1 MKIFRKTRKIDEE
14 NPYGMSIG
22 DMMASLLLVIILV
35 LFAVM
40 LRLQTFIEDRE
51 KEIQAVDKH
60 QVMKRDIIH
69 RLVLDLSKYNIKIDR
84 NTGVVTISEG
94 VLFDFG
100 KYNIK
105 PSGEQFLRNFVSD
118 YVNVLLEKTEISSQ
132 VALIIIEGHTD
143 IVGSYESNLELSLN
157 RARSVA
163 NYIFSGRIDNLPHRE
178 ELQTRLTVNGRS
190 FSDPCQ
196 SNETEAGRSANRRVE
211 FKFRLVDWDVVN
223 YANSN
228 KRQHK

>member
-1 MKIFRKTRKIDEE
+1 MKIFRKKQKVDEE

-22 DMMASLLLVIILV
+22 DMMASLLLIIILV

-51 KEIQAVDKH
+51 QEIEAVDKH

-69 RLVLDLSKYNIKIDR
+69 RLVLDLSKYNVKIDR

-105 PSGEQFLRNFVSD
+105 LSGEQFLKSFVAD
-118 YVNVLLEKTEISSQ
+118 YVNVLLGHNETSSQ
-132 VALIIIEGHTD
+132 IALIIIEGHTD
-143 IVGSYESNLELSLN
+143 SVGSYDSNLELSLN

-178 ELQTRLTVNGRS
+178 QLQTRLTVNGRS

-196 SNETEAGRSANRRVE
+196 SNETESGRTANRRVE

-223 YANSN
+223 YANN
-228 KRQHK
+228 KRPHK